1 MIATLASL
9 PMIGAEDLPADG
21 IVTSNLTLSAGDATS
36 VDQLV
41 LISGSGEVTLTVDKA
56 QLSITQDAT
65 VGKGGEWLL
74 SLSNEGSVDIGQ
86 NLYLG
91 DELVGYELEDQG
103 IILYKNGEDVLCY
116 DLDGNQLE
124 VSFANGSSWDDD
136 SIDIN
141 YYINGVWES
150 ASFELASGT
159 QVSSSG
165 VGNVIVSGELSSL
178 TIGGSAYVGYANSGS
193 LTISQGGT
201 ASVTGDMYIGYAE
214 GVEGNVSVSGENSSL
229 SVGGKAYVGYSGEGS
244 LTISGGATMIA
255 DDYFYVGYN
264 NNSVG
269 TVEISGAGSSLSLTK
284 EYDSSL
290 CIGPYVYKG
299 ACEGKLI
306 VSNGAQLN
314 TSTSGN
320 CSIGTG
326 SLIITSGGTANLGSI
341 TAIGGGT
348 EYAITVSGEGSI
360 LNFDQYIMCST
371 SLSAILSISDHG
383 AVYGGQIALIGGTLS
398 MTSDSVLVTKSVA
411 YDGASLE
418 SGSKCTMQLGGTNNV
433 GALGLGTN
441 TSLTLLASGA
451 SVAQGGIVV
460 SKALRHVALTYTTS
474 SDYSGQINLN
484 KDWNTDVCVEFDL
497 SREARDLIGNKI
509 YLIKADSGYEYFGN
523 GLYIAGEWKE
533 ESEEWVPYSTT
544 VDGKTISFEYLFD
557 GVAITFGDTVT
568 INDETIDVHDLPP
581 DNLLEST
588 SVVTGKIVSG
598 EVSQTDGLSV
608 YTPSTIAD
616 DPLHYVVAEGVSADS
631 AFTMATTSYT
641 KETTTIQKNSY
652 DEVISKTITVDDI
665 GISDL
670 TLYANATQAVIAGG
684 TVGLTASEVATDLSD
699 VGIPSMVNNVLVKN
713 YGSVTMTDGAV
724 VNADRKLESSYGT
737 ISLDGSTMN
746 IGGGNLDEF
755 RNNSNVRSSQID
767 WQSLASSTVDNSTVN
782 LASGSSLNVS
792 QVEDDEVP
800 STFSITKST
809 MSLSDASS
817 MNVGEGVETRLADST
832 LELSKGSSVNFL
844 QTTAPVTIEDT
855 IVDLSGHSSFN
866 GTKGGD
872 MTVTHSTVQGTG
884 TVSNFTSK
892 ENTYNVGKDN
902 TGVLELRNVKSYS
915 DVMSTSIVGARVVSG
930 TYHNDATEGTGVI
943 SQLKITDGTTITD
956 GAFQLAVI
964 GDSSLL
970 TEGSSFQ
977 VLDLDAPLE
986 GGFTSF
992 TETGTPLMDGYAW
1005 DYSLLNSQ
1013 GIVSIILTELG
1024 DAPRVANTMY
1034 SSAKA
1039 VSYAGRV
1046 AMDHLQGYY
1055 GGPHD
1060 YHAEGNNFWVSSLG
1074 TYQCVAN
1081 HKGRTGYTYQ
1091 SMGYAVGYDRVFHED
1106 RVIEGFDI
1114 GQTWGKHRPKQGTAR
1129 YTAGKIDQDAVV
1141 ATLYGM
1147 ETLIRTIN
1155 DRHVINLEHY
1165 VAYGSVRNKSSK
1177 TALFNNQTAT
1187 AKWDDDVWCF
1197 GLRGVWNRQINE
1209 HWTVSPFVGI
1219 DYEHVSSDDFTES
1232 MGNNTARYTGGN
1244 YQNWDVSV
1252 GTAASYNM
1260 KFQNGMEVTPTASVA
1275 YVGSISRNVPTVSV
1289 SDGNGKSVREKAVN
1303 PGRNAFQASAGV
1315 NWKISQDWNMSANYD
1330 FYVAHGTTEHNANV
1344 MVSYA
1349 F

>member
-1 MIATLASL
+1 
-9 PMIGAEDLPADG
+9 
-21 IVTSNLTLSAGDATS
+21 VDAT
-36 VDQLV
+36 
-41 LISGSGEVTLTVDKA
+41 IS
-56 QLSITQDAT
+56 
-65 VGKGGEWLL
+65 
-74 SLSNEGSVDIGQ
+74 
-86 NLYLG
+86 
-91 DELVGYELEDQG
+91 
-103 IILYKNGEDVLCY
+103 
-116 DLDGNQLE
+116 
-124 VSFANGSSWDDD
+124 
-136 SIDIN
+136 
-141 YYINGVWES
+141 
-150 ASFELASGT
+150 
-159 QVSSSG
+159 
-165 VGNVIVSGELSSL
+165 
-178 TIGGSAYVGYANSGS
+178 
-193 LTISQGGT
+193 
-201 ASVTGDMYIGYAE
+201 
-214 GVEGNVSVSGENSSL
+214 
-229 SVGGKAYVGYSGEGS
+229 
-244 LTISGGATMIA
+244 
-255 DDYFYVGYN
+255 
-264 NNSVG
+264 
-269 TVEISGAGSSLSLTK
+269 
-284 EYDSSL
+284 
-290 CIGPYVYKG
+290 
-299 ACEGKLI
+299 
-306 VSNGAQLN
+306 
-314 TSTSGN
+314 
-320 CSIGTG
+320 
-326 SLIITSGGTANLGSI
+326 
-341 TAIGGGT
+341 
-348 EYAITVSGEGSI
+348 
-360 LNFDQYIMCST
+360 
-371 SLSAILSISDHG
+371 
-383 AVYGGQIALIGGTLS
+383 
-398 MTSDSVLVTKSVA
+398 
-411 YDGASLE
+411 
-418 SGSKCTMQLGGTNNV
+418 
-433 GALGLGTN
+433 
-441 TSLTLLASGA
+441 
-451 SVAQGGIVV
+451 
-460 SKALRHVALTYTTS
+460 
-474 SDYSGQINLN
+474 
-484 KDWNTDVCVEFDL
+484 
-497 SREARDLIGNKI
+497 
-509 YLIKADSGYEYFGN
+509 
-523 GLYIAGEWKE
+523 
-533 ESEEWVPYSTT
+533 
-544 VDGKTISFEYLFD
+544 
-557 GVAITFGDTVT
+557 
-568 INDETIDVHDLPP
+568 
-581 DNLLEST
+581 
-588 SVVTGKIVSG
+588 
-598 EVSQTDGLSV
+598 
-608 YTPSTIAD
+608 
-616 DPLHYVVAEGVSADS
+616 
-631 AFTMATTSYT
+631 
-641 KETTTIQKNSY
+641 
-652 DEVISKTITVDDI
+652 
-665 GISDL
+665 
-670 TLYANATQAVIAGG
+670 GG
-684 TVGLTASEVATDLSD
+684 TVGLVSTDEDSDADATDE
-699 VGIPSMVNNVLVKN
+699 GIRSMINNVVVRNQATLTLN
-713 YGSVTMTDGAV
+713 DGNE
-724 VNADRKLESSYGT
+724 VNADRRIQTNYGT
-737 ISLDGSTMN
+737 LVMDNATMN

-755 RNNSNVRSSQID
+755 RANPNVQYEAID
-767 WQSLASSTVDNSTVN
+767 WENLASSKILHSTVELSQGSTLNMAKVEDDQVGTTLEIDDSILALSDSSSVNIGEGINTTIDNSTIA
-782 LASGSSLNVS
+782 LANASSLNLALGA
-792 QVEDDEVP
+792 DD
-800 STFSITKST
+800 TATI
-809 MSLSDASS
+809 DH
-817 MNVGEGVETRLADST
+817 
-832 LELSKGSSVNFL
+832 
-844 QTTAPVTIEDT
+844 TTI
-855 IVDLSGHSSFN
+855 DLSGKSSLN
-866 GTKGGD
+866 GSKSGD
-872 MTVTHSTVQGTG
+872 MTVAHSTIQGTG

-892 ENTYNVGKDN
+892 ENTYSAGKDN

-915 DVMSTSIVGARVVSG
+915 DVMSTSIVGNRVTSG
-930 TYHNDATEGTGVI
+930 TYHSDATEGTGVI

-1034 SSAKA
+1034 SSAKT

-1129 YTAGKIDQDAVV
+1129 YSAGKIDQDAVV

-1344 MVSYA
+1344 TLSYA

>member
-1 MIATLASL
+1 MKTNLLKMLSASL
-9 PMIGAEDLPADG
+9 LLALTASPASVADDLPTDG
-21 IVTSNLTLSAGDATS
+21 NIKTSLTLSSATSESLDQLTIGSEDGDGNLTLSGGTFLDVAGDVSLGTTEDS
-36 VDQLV
+36 
-41 LISGSGEVTLTVDKA
+41 SGTLTVDGEGTT
-56 QLSITQDAT
+56 LTISSEHLFIGYRGTGDVTISNDAS
-65 VGKGGEWLL
+65 LL
-74 SLSNEGSVDIGQ
+74 TTWDPIPSGVPTYEGLNFVV
-86 NLYLG
+86 
-91 DELVGYELEDQG
+91 VGYQ
-103 IILYKNGEDVLCY
+103 
-116 DLDGNQLE
+116 
-124 VSFANGSSWDDD
+124 SGS
-136 SIDIN
+136 
-141 YYINGVWES
+141 
-150 ASFELASGT
+150 L
-159 QVSSSG
+159 
-165 VGNVIVSGELSSL
+165 
-178 TIGGSAYVGYANSGS
+178 GS
-193 LTISQGGT
+193 LTISDGGKADLPGVVYLGYEEGSHGYLELTGEGTTLSIYPPTSDTNGGEFAGILFVGLDGTGELLVTDHAQLTLGAMTELKVLGVNAKYVNYDQVDSDFYLGFNNGSSGVMTVSNGGSVSIAEDMYIASHEGSSGTLTIKDGGVVSIAGSLKLGSCYGWYGNYGKFGLEKEYYPNNGSCNGGT
-201 ASVTGDMYIGYAE
+201 ATVNI
-214 GVEGNVSVSGENSSL
+214 
-229 SVGGKAYVGYSGEGS
+229 SGEGS
-244 LTISGGATMIA
+244 VLEVKGDSFSWLWIME
-255 DDYFYVGYN
+255 
-264 NNSVG
+264 NSSV
-269 TVEISGAGSSLSLTK
+269 
-284 EYDSSL
+284 
-290 CIGPYVYKG
+290 
-299 ACEGKLI
+299 
-306 VSNGAQLN
+306 
-314 TSTSGN
+314 
-320 CSIGTG
+320 
-326 SLIITSGGTANLGSI
+326 NL
-341 TAIGGGT
+341 
-348 EYAITVSGEGSI
+348 
-360 LNFDQYIMCST
+360 
-371 SLSAILSISDHG
+371 SDHG
-383 AVYGGQIALIGGTLS
+383 SLFVSSEMFNYGDLS
-398 MTSDSVLVTKSVA
+398 MTTDSVLSAGLLMT
-411 YDGASLE
+411 Y
-418 SGSKCTMQLGGTNNV
+418 SGSTTLLTGTCRVGGYSFAEGSRV
-433 GALGLGTN
+433 
-441 TSLTLLASGA
+441 TLLATGA
-451 SVAQGGIVV
+451 SVAQGSIVV
-460 SKALRHVALTYTTS
+460 TGGS
-474 SDYSGQINLN
+474 SNYEGSAVN
-484 KDWNTDVCVEFDL
+484 VEFDL
-497 SREARDLIGNKI
+497 AESADELIGNTI
-509 YLIKADSGYEYFGN
+509 YLMATSTKGNQYDFSNGVGYVDFRTGV
-523 GLYIAGEWKE
+523 YIEDEWQDVSKT
-533 ESEEWVPYSTT
+533 VYKHLTKT
-544 VDGKTISFEYLFD
+544 VDGLTYDLDYLFN
-557 GVAITFGDTVT
+557 GYSITFGDTVT
-568 INDETIDVHDLPP
+568 ITPAVEPLIDDDAVISKEIKSEIFGRDVVGSISQK
-581 DNLLEST
+581 DNLSLF
-588 SVVTGKIVSG
+588 VPSG
-598 EVSQTDGLSV
+598 SADTPLS
-608 YTPSTIAD
+608 YA
-616 DPLHYVVAEGVSADS
+616 VAEGVSDDS
-631 AFTMATTSYT
+631 EFKVATTAYV
-641 KETTTIQKNSY
+641 KETTTSEFDGEGNLIQS
-652 DEVISKTITVDDI
+652 VMTVEDLGLI
-665 GISDL
+665 DL
-670 TLYANATQAVIAGG
+670 TLYANAVDATISGG
-684 TVGLTASEVATDLSD
+684 TVGLVSTDEDSDADATDE
-699 VGIPSMVNNVLVKN
+699 GIRSMINNVVVRNQATLTLN
-713 YGSVTMTDGAV
+713 DGNE
-724 VNADRKLESSYGT
+724 VNADRRIQTNYGT
-737 ISLDGSTMN
+737 LVMDNATMN

-755 RNNSNVRSSQID
+755 RANPNVQYEAID
-767 WQSLASSTVDNSTVN
+767 WENLASSKILHSTVELSQGSTLNMAKVEDDQVGTTLEIDDSILALSDSSSVNIGEGINTTIDNSTIA
-782 LASGSSLNVS
+782 LANASSLNLALGA
-792 QVEDDEVP
+792 DD
-800 STFSITKST
+800 TATI
-809 MSLSDASS
+809 DH
-817 MNVGEGVETRLADST
+817 
-832 LELSKGSSVNFL
+832 
-844 QTTAPVTIEDT
+844 TTI
-855 IVDLSGHSSFN
+855 DLSGKSSLN
-866 GTKGGD
+866 GSKSGD
-872 MTVTHSTVQGTG
+872 MTVAHSTIQGTG

-892 ENTYNVGKDN
+892 ENTYSAGKDN

-915 DVMSTSIVGARVVSG
+915 DVMSTSIVGNRVTSG
-930 TYHNDATEGTGVI
+930 TYHSDATEGTGVI

-1034 SSAKA
+1034 SSAKT

-1129 YTAGKIDQDAVV
+1129 YSAGKIDQDAVV

-1344 MVSYA
+1344 TLSYA

>member
-1 MIATLASL
+1 MEILG
-9 PMIGAEDLPADG
+9 IG
-21 IVTSNLTLSAGDATS
+21 N
-36 VDQLV
+36 
-41 LISGSGEVTLTVDKA
+41 
-56 QLSITQDAT
+56 
-65 VGKGGEWLL
+65 
-74 SLSNEGSVDIGQ
+74 
-86 NLYLG
+86 
-91 DELVGYELEDQG
+91 
-103 IILYKNGEDVLCY
+103 
-116 DLDGNQLE
+116 
-124 VSFANGSSWDDD
+124 
-136 SIDIN
+136 
-141 YYINGVWES
+141 
-150 ASFELASGT
+150 
-159 QVSSSG
+159 
-165 VGNVIVSGELSSL
+165 
-178 TIGGSAYVGYANSGS
+178 
-193 LTISQGGT
+193 
-201 ASVTGDMYIGYAE
+201 
-214 GVEGNVSVSGENSSL
+214 
-229 SVGGKAYVGYSGEGS
+229 
-244 LTISGGATMIA
+244 
-255 DDYFYVGYN
+255 
-264 NNSVG
+264 
-269 TVEISGAGSSLSLTK
+269 
-284 EYDSSL
+284 
-290 CIGPYVYKG
+290 
-299 ACEGKLI
+299 
-306 VSNGAQLN
+306 
-314 TSTSGN
+314 
-320 CSIGTG
+320 
-326 SLIITSGGTANLGSI
+326 
-341 TAIGGGT
+341 
-348 EYAITVSGEGSI
+348 
-360 LNFDQYIMCST
+360 
-371 SLSAILSISDHG
+371 
-383 AVYGGQIALIGGTLS
+383 
-398 MTSDSVLVTKSVA
+398 
-411 YDGASLE
+411 
-418 SGSKCTMQLGGTNNV
+418 
-433 GALGLGTN
+433 N

-451 SVAQGGIVV
+451 SVAQGGIAVTNSIYNV
-460 SKALRHVALTYTTS
+460 YIYSTTYS
-474 SDYSGQINLN
+474 SYSGQINQIEGA
-484 KDWNTDVCVEFDL
+484 DIEVYVEFDL
-497 SREARDLIGNKI
+497 SQEARDLIGNKI
-509 YLIKADSGYEYFGN
+509 YLIKENAGHEYFGN
-523 GLYIAGEWKE
+523 GVYIGGEWKE
-533 ESEEWVPYSTT
+533 ESTEWVPYSTT
-544 VDGKTISFEYLFD
+544 IDGKTISFEYLFD

-641 KETTTIQKNSY
+641 KETTTVYKNSN
-652 DEVISKTITVDDI
+652 DEVVSKSITVDDV

-684 TVGLTASEVATDLSD
+684 TVGLAASEVNSDLSD

-767 WQSLASSTVDNSTVN
+767 WQALASSSVDNSTVN
-782 LASGSSLNVS
+782 LANGSALNVS

-800 STFSITKST
+800 STLSITKST
-809 MSLSDASS
+809 VTLSDASS
-817 MNVGEGVETRLADST
+817 LNVGEGVETRLADSS
-832 LELSKGSSVNFL
+832 LELSQGSSVNFL

-855 IVDLSGHSSFN
+855 IVDLSGQSSFN

-872 MTVTHSTVQGTG
+872 MTVTHSTIQGTG

-892 ENTYNVGKDN
+892 ENSYSAGKDN

-915 DVMSTSIVGARVVSG
+915 DVMSTSIVGARVASG

-943 SQLKITDGTTITD
+943 SQLKITDGTTITS

-1034 SSAKA
+1034 SSAKT

-1129 YTAGKIDQDAVV
+1129 YSAGKIDQDAVV

-1344 MVSYA
+1344 TLSYA

>member
-1 MIATLASL
+1 MKTTFLKMLSASL
-9 PMIGAEDLPADG
+9 LLALTASPASVADELPADG
-21 IVTSNLTLSAGDATS
+21 NITTNLTLSSGTSESLNQLTIGSETGDGNLTLSGGTSLDVAGDISLATTEDS
-36 VDQLV
+36 SGTLS
-41 LISGSGEVTLTVDKA
+41 LEGEETTLSINGNNIYIGYSGSGELLVTDFASLISDSAEYLYLGYNDGSYGTLTV
-56 QLSITQDAT
+56 
-65 VGKGGEWLL
+65 
-74 SLSNEGSVDIGQ
+74 SNG
-86 NLYLG
+86 
-91 DELVGYELEDQG
+91 
-103 IILYKNGEDVLCY
+103 
-116 DLDGNQLE
+116 
-124 VSFANGSSWDDD
+124 
-136 SIDIN
+136 
-141 YYINGVWES
+141 
-150 ASFELASGT
+150 
-159 QVSSSG
+159 
-165 VGNVIVSGELSSL
+165 
-178 TIGGSAYVGYANSGS
+178 
-193 LTISQGGT
+193 
-201 ASVTGDMYIGYAE
+201 
-214 GVEGNVSVSGENSSL
+214 GNVSIGSYMTIASYSGSSGILNIEKGGSVSVKKGLSLDGTVTINVRGENSSL
-229 SVGGKAYVGYSGEGS
+229 KSSNYISISENSSISLSDHGSLSVSGRMYNHGNFSMTTDSVLNVGS
-244 LTISGGATMIA
+244 LTTYSGSTTLLTGTCSLG
-255 DDYFYVGYN
+255 YFLFY
-264 NNSVG
+264 
-269 TVEISGAGSSLSLTK
+269 
-284 EYDSSL
+284 
-290 CIGPYVYKG
+290 
-299 ACEGKLI
+299 
-306 VSNGAQLN
+306 
-314 TSTSGN
+314 
-320 CSIGTG
+320 
-326 SLIITSGGTANLGSI
+326 
-341 TAIGGGT
+341 
-348 EYAITVSGEGSI
+348 EGSK
-360 LNFDQYIMCST
+360 
-371 SLSAILSISDHG
+371 
-383 AVYGGQIALIGGTLS
+383 V
-398 MTSDSVLVTKSVA
+398 
-411 YDGASLE
+411 
-418 SGSKCTMQLGGTNNV
+418 
-433 GALGLGTN
+433 
-441 TSLTLLASGA
+441 TLLATSA
-451 SVAQGGIVV
+451 SVAQGAIVV
-460 SKALRHVALTYTTS
+460 NRDTVAEYDGS
-474 SDYSGQINLN
+474 SVISI
-484 KDWNTDVCVEFDL
+484 EFDL
-497 SREARDLIGNKI
+497 TQSADDLLGNTI
-509 YLIKADSGYEYFGN
+509 YLISSSTDGNTHNVNDKGYVYFRQGVT
-523 GLYIAGEWKE
+523 IEGEWQNISK
-533 ESEEWVPYSTT
+533 SYKHLTKT
-544 VDGKTISFEYLFD
+544 VDGLVYDLDYIFD
-557 GVAITFGDTVT
+557 GYSITFGDTVT
-568 INDETIDVHDLPP
+568 VTPASATPIDDEVPTVVSREIKSEIFGRDVVGSVAQK
-581 DNLLEST
+581 DNLSLFVPRSSADT
-588 SVVTGKIVSG
+588 S
-598 EVSQTDGLSV
+598 LS
-608 YTPSTIAD
+608 YA
-616 DPLHYVVAEGVSADS
+616 VAEDVSDDS
-631 AFTMATTSYT
+631 EFKVATTAYV
-641 KETTTIQKNSY
+641 KETTTSEFDGEGNLIQSEMKVE
-652 DEVISKTITVDDI
+652 DLGLI
-665 GISDL
+665 DL
-670 TLYANATQAVIAGG
+670 TLYANAVDATISGG
-684 TVGLTASEVATDLSD
+684 TVGLTSTDEESDADASDE
-699 VGIPSMVNNVLVKN
+699 GIRSMINNVVVRNHATLTLN
-713 YGSVTMTDGAV
+713 DGNV
-724 VNADRKLESSYGT
+724 VNADRRIQTNYGT
-737 ISLDGSTMN
+737 LVMDNATMN

-755 RNNSNVRSSQID
+755 RANPNVQYEAID
-767 WQSLASSTVDNSTVN
+767 WENLASSKILHSTVELSQGSTLNMAKVEDDQVATTLEIDDSTLALSDSSTVNIGEGIDTTIDNSTIALANASSFN
-782 LASGSSLNVS
+782 LALGADDTATIDHTTIDLSGKSSLNGS
-792 QVEDDEVP
+792 
-800 STFSITKST
+800 KSG
-809 MSLSDASS
+809 A
-817 MNVGEGVETRLADST
+817 
-832 LELSKGSSVNFL
+832 
-844 QTTAPVTIEDT
+844 
-855 IVDLSGHSSFN
+855 
-866 GTKGGD
+866 
-872 MTVTHSTVQGTG
+872 MTVAHSTIQGTG
-884 TVSNFTSK
+884 SISNFTSK
-892 ENTYNVGKDN
+892 ENSYSAGKDN
-902 TGVLELRNVKSYS
+902 TGVLELKNVKSYS

-1034 SSAKA
+1034 SSAKT

-1129 YTAGKIDQDAVV
+1129 YSAGKIDQDAVV